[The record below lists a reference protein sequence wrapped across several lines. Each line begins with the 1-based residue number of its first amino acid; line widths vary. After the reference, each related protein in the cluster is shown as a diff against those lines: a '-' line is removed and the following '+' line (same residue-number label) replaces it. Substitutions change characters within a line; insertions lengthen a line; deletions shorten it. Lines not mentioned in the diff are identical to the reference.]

1 MATRTQ
7 KGVREQLD
15 ELRES
20 VNHHLYLYHV
30 LDEPEISDAEF
41 DRLFDELEALEQE
54 HPELDHARLAHAAG
68 RRAAVANA
76 SRRSATSPRW
86 GRSRR

>member
-7 KGVREQLD
+7 KGVQKQLD
-15 ELRES
+15 ELREA

-30 LDEPEISDAEF
+30 LDEPEISDAEY
-41 DRLFDELEALEQE
+41 DRLYDELVGLEQE
-54 HPELDHARLAHAAG
+54 HPRADHARLAHAAG
-68 RRAAVANA
+68 RRAAV
-76 SRRSATSPRW
+76 RTLPEGRATSRRW